1 MSLSIILFN
10 MKPFV
15 NRMSEDNGELN
26 FTLSGVN
33 VSIANSIRR
42 IILSEIPCVVF
53 RTAPYSENKVF
64 IQTNTTRM
72 NNELIKQRM
81 SCIPIYITDT
91 SMPMEQ
97 YKVMLDKQNEGDTIL
112 HVTTEDFTIIDT
124 NTETALPQT
133 MVKSMFPPDSLTGDY
148 IDIVRLRPRLSETIE
163 GEHIVLSASFAIGTA
178 KENGSFN
185 VVSTCGYGNTVN
197 ADMAND
203 YLSKYVDGLKMEQLS
218 EDTIEFKKKD
228 WLLLNSELYSI
239 PDSYDFTIETVG
251 PFENKRIVLKC
262 IHVMM
267 DKIIKFKSAIQTEDI
282 LHTSD
287 TSLDHG
293 FDIQLI
299 GEDYTL
305 GKALEYLLFARHYD
319 RHSPTSDKSLNFCGF
334 KKTHP
339 HIDESIIRLGF
350 VAPTDKNS
358 VIQILTET
366 CKALEAIY
374 VDIATF
380 FTE

>member
-1 MSLSIILFN
+1 
-10 MKPFV
+10 MKPNV
-15 NRMSEDNGELN
+15 NRMSEENGELT
-26 FTLSGVN
+26 FTLSDVN

-53 RTAPYSENKVF
+53 RTTPYSENKVH

-91 SMPMEQ
+91 STPIER
-97 YKVMLDKQNEGDTIL
+97 YKVMLDKQNDSDTIV
-112 HVTTEDFTIIDT
+112 HVTTEDLTIMDITTD
-124 NTETALPQT
+124 TALPQA
-133 MVKSMFPPDSLTGDY
+133 MVKSMFPPDPLSGDY

-163 GEHIVLSASFAIGTA
+163 GEQIVLSASFAIGTA

-185 VVSTCGYGNTVN
+185 VVSTCSYGNTVN
-197 ADMAND
+197 DAMVKEH
-203 YLSKYVDGLKMEQLS
+203 LSKYVEGLKMESLS
-218 EDTIEFKKKD
+218 EETIQFKMKD
-228 WLLLNSELYSI
+228 WLILNSELYSI
-239 PDSYDFTIETVG
+239 PDSYDFTIESVG
-251 PFENKRIVLKC
+251 PFENKTIVLKG

-267 DKIIKFKSAIQTEDI
+267 DKIHKFKSAVQTEDI
-282 LHTSD
+282 IHT
-287 TSLDHG
+287 TVASLDHG

-305 GKALEYLLFARHYD
+305 GKALEYVLFARHYD

-334 KKTHP
+334 RKPHP

-350 VAPTDKNS
+350 VTPTDKPS
-358 VIQILTET
+358 VVQMLSES

-374 VDIATF
+374 MDIATF

>member
-1 MSLSIILFN
+1 MSLSIIISN

-15 NRMSEDNGELN
+15 NRMSEDNGELT

-33 VSIANSIRR
+33 ISIANSIRR

-53 RTAPYSENKVF
+53 RTTPYSENKVF

-72 NNELIKQRM
+72 NNEIIKQRM

-91 SMPMEQ
+91 STPIEQ

-124 NTETALPQT
+124 NTDTALPHA
-133 MVKSMFPPDSLTGDY
+133 MVKSMFPSDPLTGDY

-163 GEHIVLSASFAIGTA
+163 GERIVLSASFGIGTA

-185 VVSTCGYGNTVN
+185 VVSTCSYGNTVN
-197 ADMAND
+197 ADMVND
-203 YLSKYVDGLKMEQLS
+203 HLSKYVDSLKMEQLN
-218 EDTIEFKKKD
+218 EDTIELKKTD

-239 PDSYDFTIETVG
+239 PDSFDFTIETVG
-251 PFENKRIVLKC
+251 PFENKTIVTKG

-267 DKIIKFKSAIQTEDI
+267 DKINKFKSSVQTEDI
-282 LHTSD
+282 IHTTV
-287 TSLDHG
+287 TSLDNG
-293 FDIQLI
+293 FDIKLI

-305 GKALEYLLFARHYD
+305 GKALEYILFARHYD

-334 KKTHP
+334 RKSHP

-350 VAPTDKNS
+350 VTPMDVNS
-358 VIQILTET
+358 VIQILTEA

-374 VDIATF
+374 MEIATF

>member
-1 MSLSIILFN
+1 MSLSIILSN

-15 NRMSEDNGELN
+15 NRMTEDNGELN

-124 NTETALPQT
+124 NTDTALPQT

-163 GEHIVLSASFAIGTA
+163 GEHIVLSASFAIGMA

-197 ADMAND
+197 EDMAND
-203 YLSKYVDGLKMEQLS
+203 HLSKYVDGLKVEQLS

-251 PFENKRIVLKC
+251 PFENKQIILKC

-267 DKIIKFKSAIQTEDI
+267 DKINKFKSAVQTEDI
-282 LHTSD
+282 LRTSA

-319 RHSPTSDKSLNFCGF
+319 RHSPTSDKSLNFLW
-334 KKTHP
+334 
-339 HIDESIIRLGF
+339 I
-350 VAPTDKNS
+350 
-358 VIQILTET
+358 
-366 CKALEAIY
+366 
-374 VDIATF
+374 
-380 FTE
+380 

>member
-1 MSLSIILFN
+1 

-15 NRMSEDNGELN
+15 DRMSEDNGELT

-53 RTAPYSENKVF
+53 RTTPYSENKVF

-91 SMPMEQ
+91 STPIEQ
-97 YKVMLDKQNEGDTIL
+97 YKVMLDKQNVGDTIL

-124 NTETALPQT
+124 NTDTALPQA
-133 MVKSMFPPDSLTGDY
+133 MVKNMFPPDSLTGDY
-148 IDIVRLRPRLSETIE
+148 IDIVRLRPKLSETIE
-163 GEHIVLSASFAIGTA
+163 GEHIVLSASFDIGMA

-185 VVSTCGYGNTVN
+185 VVSTCSYGNTVN
-197 ADMAND
+197 ADMVND
-203 YLSKYVDGLKMEQLS
+203 HLSKYVDGLKMEQLS
-218 EDTIEFKKKD
+218 EDTIELKKKD
-228 WLLLNSELYSI
+228 WLFLNSEIYSI

-251 PFENKRIVLKC
+251 PFENKTIVLKG

-267 DKIIKFKSAIQTEDI
+267 DKINKFKSSVQTEDI
-282 LHTSD
+282 IHTTV

-293 FDIQLI
+293 FDIQLK

-305 GKALEYLLFARHYD
+305 GKALEYILFARHYD

-334 KKTHP
+334 RKPHP

-358 VIQILTET
+358 VIQVLTEA
-366 CKALEAIY
+366 CKALETIY
-374 VDIATF
+374 MDIATF
-380 FTE
+380 FTL

>member
-1 MSLSIILFN
+1 MSLSIILSN

-15 NRMSEDNGELN
+15 NRMTEDNGELN

-124 NTETALPQT
+124 NTDTALPQT

-163 GEHIVLSASFAIGTA
+163 GEHIVLSASFAIGMA

-197 ADMAND
+197 EDMAND
-203 YLSKYVDGLKMEQLS
+203 YLSKYVDGLKVEQLS
-218 EDTIEFKKKD
+218 EDTIEFKKRIGCY
-228 WLLLNSELYSI
+228 LIPNSILSRI
-239 PDSYDFTIETVG
+239 PMTLQLRRSVH
-251 PFENKRIVLKC
+251 LK
-262 IHVMM
+262 
-267 DKIIKFKSAIQTEDI
+267 IK
-282 LHTSD
+282 
-287 TSLDHG
+287 
-293 FDIQLI
+293 
-299 GEDYTL
+299 
-305 GKALEYLLFARHYD
+305 
-319 RHSPTSDKSLNFCGF
+319 
-334 KKTHP
+334 
-339 HIDESIIRLGF
+339 ES
-350 VAPTDKNS
+350 S
-358 VIQILTET
+358 
-366 CKALEAIY
+366 
-374 VDIATF
+374 
-380 FTE
+380 

>member
-1 MSLSIILFN
+1 MSLSIILSN

-15 NRMSEDNGELN
+15 NRMSEDNGELT
-26 FTLSGVN
+26 FTLSGVD

-53 RTAPYSENKVF
+53 RTTPYSENKVF

-91 SMPMEQ
+91 STPIEQ
-97 YKVMLDKQNEGDTIL
+97 YKVMLDKHNEGDTIL

-124 NTETALPQT
+124 NTDTALPQA
-133 MVKSMFPPDSLTGDY
+133 MVKSMFPQDSLTGDY
-148 IDIVRLRPRLSETIE
+148 IDIVRLRPRLTETIE
-163 GEHIVLSASFAIGTA
+163 GEHIVLSASFTIGMA

-185 VVSTCGYGNTVN
+185 VVSTCSYGNTVN
-197 ADMAND
+197 ADMVND
-203 YLSKYVDGLKMEQLS
+203 HLSKYVDGLKIEQLS
-218 EDTIEFKKKD
+218 EDTLEFKKKD
-228 WLLLNSELYSI
+228 WLLLNSEVYSI
-239 PDSYDFTIETVG
+239 PDSFDFTIETVG
-251 PFENKRIVLKC
+251 QFDNKVIVLKGV
-262 IHVMM
+262 HVMM
-267 DKIIKFKSAIQTEDI
+267 DKINKFKSTVQTEDI
-282 LHTSD
+282 IHTTVS
-287 TSLDHG
+287 SIEHG
-293 FDIQLI
+293 FDIKLI

-305 GKALEYLLFARHYD
+305 GKALEYVLFARHYD
-319 RHSPTSDKSLNFCGF
+319 RQSTTSDKSLNFCGF
-334 KKTHP
+334 RKPHP

-358 VIQILTET
+358 VIQVLTES

-374 VDIATF
+374 MEIATF